1 MTTGAE
7 PRHGW
12 SVLLQREWL
21 PALAVLLG
29 GILLHSMNVLMLA
42 TVLPTIVGE
51 LGGAPLMSLPSTAFL
66 ASSIIAATC
75 SGLATATFGARNT
88 YAAGAAVFTAGA
100 MVIAFASDME
110 WVIAGRFVQGLG
122 GGLIAGVA
130 YVLVRSTF
138 PEATWARVISLLSAM
153 WSVAILVGP
162 LAGGAFARLGHWRG
176 SFVMVSVIA
185 AILALGAFR
194 VLPNARAASARRTAF
209 PGMRLALVCAAI
221 ASSSSAAV
229 VTSPVA
235 KALLIALAVAFLA
248 MMLWL
253 DRRAAARL
261 LPSDAFAVTTPTGL
275 GLWLLLLVAVAYSPL
290 QIFIPIFLQSLHG
303 LDPLTAGYGVAC
315 ASLGWTVAS
324 VLVAGALEEWR
335 NRFIALG
342 PFVMLVSLVAAG
354 MVAGH
359 GALLLCAAILGIG
372 AGIGVCWAFVS
383 QRVMSGAR
391 KGEEAIAASSVPT
404 VQQMGFALGAALSGL
419 AANSA
424 GFAVDLP
431 HEAMAHVA
439 LVVPVCLSVAAA
451 LGVLTALR
459 LNRLFGRTAGL
470 QDRSGS

>member
-7 PRHGW
+7 QRHGW
-12 SVLLQREWL
+12 GVLLQREWL

-51 LGGAPLMSLPSTAFL
+51 LGGAALMSLPSTAFL

-75 SGLATATFGARNT
+75 AGLATKTFGARLT
-88 YAAGAAVFTAGA
+88 YGVGAAVFAIGA
-100 MVIAFASDME
+100 FVIAFAPAME
-110 WVIAGRFVQGLG
+110 WVVAGRFVQGLG

-130 YVLVRSTF
+130 YVLVRTTF
-138 PEATWARVISLLSAM
+138 PEAAWARAISLMSAM

-162 LAGGAFARLGHWRG
+162 LAGGAFAHYGHWRG
-176 SFVMVSVIA
+176 AFVAVAGIA
-185 AILALGAFR
+185 VVLALGALR
-194 VLPNARAASARRTAF
+194 WLSGAQPKTAARAIF
-209 PGMRLALVCAAI
+209 PGARLALICAAI

-229 VTSPVA
+229 VASPIA
-235 KALLIALAVAFLA
+235 KALLIVLAIGFLA
-248 MMLWL
+248 AMLRL
-253 DRRAAARL
+253 DRKAPAPL
-261 LPSDAFAVTTPTGL
+261 LPSDAFAVTTPAGL
-275 GLWLLLLVAVAYSPL
+275 GLWLLVLVAVAYSPL

-303 LDPLTAGYGVAC
+303 LDPLSAGYGVAC

-335 NRFIALG
+335 DRFIVLG
-342 PFVMLVSLVAAG
+342 PVVMLVSLVAAG

-359 GALLLCAAILGIG
+359 GALLLCAAITGIG

-391 KGEEAIAASSVPT
+391 KGEEATAAASVPT

-419 AANSA
+419 AANGA
-424 GFAVDLP
+424 GFTVDLA
-431 HEAMAHVA
+431 HQAMVHVA
-439 LVVPVCLSVAAA
+439 FVVPVCLAVSAA
-451 LGVLTALR
+451 LGIAVALR
-459 LNRLFGRTAGL
+459 LTSLAPR
-470 QDRSGS
+470 

>member
-138 PEATWARVISLLSAM
+138 PEATWARVISLLSGM

-162 LAGGAFARLGHWRG
+162 LAGGVFARLGQWRG
-176 SFVMVSVIA
+176 AFIAVAAIA
-185 AILALGAFR
+185 AVLAIGAYR
-194 VLPNARAASARRTAF
+194 WLPSARATARARPGF
-209 PGMRLALVCAAI
+209 PGVRLALVCAAI
-221 ASSSSAAV
+221 A
-229 VTSPVA
+229 
-235 KALLIALAVAFLA
+235 
-248 MMLWL
+248 
-253 DRRAAARL
+253 
-261 LPSDAFAVTTPTGL
+261 
-275 GLWLLLLVAVAYSPL
+275 
-290 QIFIPIFLQSLHG
+290 
-303 LDPLTAGYGVAC
+303 
-315 ASLGWTVAS
+315 
-324 VLVAGALEEWR
+324 
-335 NRFIALG
+335 
-342 PFVMLVSLVAAG
+342 
-354 MVAGH
+354 
-359 GALLLCAAILGIG
+359 
-372 AGIGVCWAFVS
+372 
-383 QRVMSGAR
+383 
-391 KGEEAIAASSVPT
+391 AAS
-404 VQQMGFALGAALSGL
+404 
-419 AANSA
+419 
-424 GFAVDLP
+424 
-431 HEAMAHVA
+431 
-439 LVVPVCLSVAAA
+439 
-451 LGVLTALR
+451 
-459 LNRLFGRTAGL
+459 
-470 QDRSGS
+470 